1 MTDNNLINIADESY
15 DPCNEIH
22 LGNIIK
28 KRLEYDGRSIRWFAE
43 QMNSDRSNMYK
54 LLSRSHL
61 STDFIIRAS
70 KIIEHDFF
78 KDISDMLHL
87 EDPIT

>member
-1 MTDNNLINIADESY
+1 MTNNNSINIAAEGY
-15 DPCNEIH
+15 DPCKEIH

-28 KRLEYDGRSIRWFAE
+28 KRLEYDGRSVRWFAE

-78 KDISDMLHL
+78 KDVSDLLQL
-87 EDPIT
+87 EDPLP

>member
-1 MTDNNLINIADESY
+1 MTDDNTTTMDEGGF
-15 DPCNEIH
+15 DPGKKIH

-28 KRLEYDGRSIRWFAE
+28 KKLKQDGRSVRWFAE

-61 STDFIIRAS
+61 STDFLLRAS
-70 KIIEHDFF
+70 RIVHHDFF
-78 KDISDMLHL
+78 QDISDLLHS
-87 EDPIT
+87 

>member
-1 MTDNNLINIADESY
+1 MTDNNLINIDAGSLDTS
-15 DPCNEIH
+15 NEIH

-28 KRLEYDGRSIRWFAE
+28 QRLEQDGRSVRWFAE

-61 STDFIIRAS
+61 STDFIMRAS

-78 KDISDMLHL
+78 KDVSDMLHI
-87 EDPIT
+87 EDPLP